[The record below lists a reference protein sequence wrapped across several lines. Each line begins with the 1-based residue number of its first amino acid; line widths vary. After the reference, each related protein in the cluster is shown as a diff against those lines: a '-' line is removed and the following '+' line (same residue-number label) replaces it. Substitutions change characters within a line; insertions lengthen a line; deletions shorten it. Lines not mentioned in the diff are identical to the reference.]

1 MDPMTRI
8 VLLGPPGS
16 GKGTQAGALA
26 RRRAIAHIAS
36 GDILRA
42 NVKEGTE
49 LGRRAAP
56 YMERGELVPDELILD
71 MMAKRLAEPD
81 AAKGYALD
89 GFPRTVAQAEALDGR
104 LSEMQQRLEAVVY
117 LEVPEGE
124 LLRRLSG
131 RRICPNCHAIYQLAT
146 MAPKREGICD
156 ACGARLIQRKD
167 EQPEVVRRRL
177 QVYARETA
185 PLLDYYRR
193 TGLLHEVDGTIGVD
207 NVLAEIDRVVRESAT
222 AAAGKREA

>member
-1 MDPMTRI
+1 MMRI

-16 GKGTQAGALA
+16 GKGTQASALA
-26 RRRAIAHIAS
+26 RRRGIAHIAS

-42 NVKEGTE
+42 NVKAGTE

-81 AAKGYALD
+81 AAEGYALD

-104 LSEMQQRLEAVVY
+104 LSEMQQRLQAVVY
-117 LEVPEGE
+117 LEVPEKE

-167 EQPEVVRRRL
+167 EQPEVVHNRL
-177 QVYARETA
+177 QVYARETE
-185 PLLDYYRR
+185 PLLAYYRR

-207 NVLAEIDRVVRESAT
+207 NVLAEIDGIVRESA
-222 AAAGKREA
+222 AAVAGKREA

>member
-1 MDPMTRI
+1 MMRM

-26 RRRAIAHIAS
+26 RRRGIPHIAS

-71 MMAKRLAEPD
+71 MMAERLAEPD
-81 AAKGYALD
+81 AAEGYALD

-104 LSEMQQRLEAVVY
+104 LSERQQRLEAVVY
-117 LEVPEGE
+117 LEVPEKE

-131 RRICPNCHAIYQLAT
+131 RRICPDCNAIYQLET
-146 MAPKREGICD
+146 MAPRQEGICD
-156 ACGARLIQRKD
+156 ACGGGLIQRKD

-177 QVYARETA
+177 QVYARETE

-207 NVLAEIDRVVRESAT
+207 NVLAEIDGIVKGSAT
-222 AAAGKREA
+222 EAAGKRQA

>member
-1 MDPMTRI
+1 MMRI

-16 GKGTQAGALA
+16 GKGTQASALA
-26 RRRAIAHIAS
+26 RRRGIAHIAS
-36 GDILRA
+36 GDILRG

-71 MMAKRLAEPD
+71 MMAERLAEPD
-81 AAKGYALD
+81 AAEGYALD
-89 GFPRTVAQAEALDGR
+89 GFPRTVAQAEALDSR
-104 LSEMQQRLEAVVY
+104 LLEMRQRLEAVIY
-117 LEVPEGE
+117 LEVPETE

-131 RRICPNCHAIYQLAT
+131 RRICPNCNAIYQLAT

-156 ACGARLIQRKD
+156 ACGAELIQRKD
-167 EQPEVVRRRL
+167 EQPEVVRTRL
-177 QVYARETA
+177 QGYARETE

-193 TGLLHEVDGTIGVD
+193 TRLLHEVDGTIGVRS
-207 NVLAEIDRVVRESAT
+207 VLAEIDRIVKESA
-222 AAAGKREA
+222 AEAAGKREA